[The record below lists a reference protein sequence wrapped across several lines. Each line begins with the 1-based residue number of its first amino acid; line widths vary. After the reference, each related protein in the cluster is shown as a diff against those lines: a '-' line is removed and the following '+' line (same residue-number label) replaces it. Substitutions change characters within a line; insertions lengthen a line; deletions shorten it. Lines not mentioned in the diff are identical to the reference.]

1 MYFNNFFNSFR
12 YLYYF
17 TCAHIYPHFPG
28 PSSLA
33 CNRRTYIFSW
43 LVTTHF
49 YILSFNIIIIVFVDK
64 ISPKSNSLIAF
75 IMCWPSS
82 HLVVRRLRRTYIIYH
97 PWSIQII
104 SCFYLAVTRVDH
116 RVRTLLQNRQYTC
129 KYPLIYC
136 VNYNIHTR
144 YNLCIRYIYYTV
156 QCAAVQVVRD
166 ATTKSGTS
174 QIFIELSLRTNIF
187 FYFYRK
193 LCISPNL
200 FHTIFIIDLYDVI
213 SSRNRFSTKLILQ
226 YYTIHTPCQFS
237 FTQFLWDTN
246 YQH

>member
-1 MYFNNFFNSFR
+1 MHIWCACTLYSITYSIVLYWKSTALVNTYTHVYFNNFINSFR

-33 CNRRTYIFSW
+33 YNRRTYIFSW

-49 YILSFNIIIIVFVDK
+49 YISFNIIIIVFVDK

-97 PWSIQII
+97 PWPIQII
-104 SCFYLAVTRVDH
+104 SCFCLAVTRVDH

-156 QCAAVQVVRD
+156 QPCRWFAMLQ
-166 ATTKSGTS
+166 
-174 QIFIELSLRTNIF
+174 
-187 FYFYRK
+187 
-193 LCISPNL
+193 
-200 FHTIFIIDLYDVI
+200 
-213 SSRNRFSTKLILQ
+213 RNRVLHRSLLNFPFVRT
-226 YYTIHTPCQFS
+226 F
-237 FTQFLWDTN
+237 FLFLSQVM
-246 YQH
+246 YIS